1 MNNSTNDDKNF
12 LHIGFDDTDSRY
24 GRCTTHLA
32 FRIISN
38 LKKNYS
44 IKFLDYPLLIRLN
57 PNIPWKTRGNGA
69 VCIRLRT
76 LNSNNIESII
86 EDIRNE
92 LEQCSFIG
100 NGANPGLVVFEGLAI
115 PHDIQEF
122 YKLALFDILSKQK
135 AFKIIEKNNMKSF
148 AYGNGQGLVGAT
160 AAIGCLLDTDYT
172 FEAIAYRKSENL
184 HTPRKIDFSKVI
196 ALDRSMYP
204 STFNCYDYIHNRILI
219 APHGQDPVFCGIRG
233 EDPKTVL
240 NGLKMLGI
248 EEKLEGYLI
257 YRTNQGTGMHLHNK
271 LKLVNTKTYTS
282 GFSICKLV
290 TNPYTIQGG
299 HVIFAVRDETNTCL
313 AAVYEPTGLTK
324 IASQL
329 HIDDVI
335 EIGFGVRKATSK
347 HTKILNIEYIL
358 ILKAVNIYEFINP
371 SCKNCG
377 KRMKSEGKNKGFQC
391 KRCKTL
397 DRYGDKVKLLKPR
410 TIKENLYI
418 PTAKAQRHLTKPM
431 HRYGMEKNG
440 WNTKNDIFVK
450 WFEIF
455 V

>member
-1 MNNSTNDDKNF
+1 MKSIIDDKNI

-32 FRIISN
+32 FKIVSN
-38 LKKNYS
+38 LKRNYS
-44 IKFLDYPLLIRLN
+44 LNFLDYPLLVRLN

-69 VCIRLRT
+69 ICIRLRT
-76 LNSNNIESII
+76 DNNKDIERII

-92 LEQCSFIG
+92 LERCSYIG
-100 NGANPGLVVFEGLAI
+100 NGANPGLVFFEGLEI
-115 PHDIQEF
+115 PNEIKEF
-122 YKLALFDILSKQK
+122 HRFAMFDILSKQK
-135 AFKIIEKNNMKSF
+135 ALKIVKKNNMKCF

-160 AAIGCLLDTDYT
+160 AALGCILESDYT
-172 FEAIAYRKSENL
+172 FEVIAYRKSDNL
-184 HTPRKIDFSKVI
+184 QTSRKIDVLKVI
-196 ALDRSMYP
+196 DFDRSMYP
-204 STFNCYDYIHNRILI
+204 YTFNCYDYIHKRVLI
-219 APHGQDPVFCGIRG
+219 APHGPDPVFCGIRG
-233 EDPKTVL
+233 EDPKILL
-240 NGLKMLGI
+240 NGLKMLEI
-248 EEKLEGYLI
+248 KEKLEGYLV
-257 YRTNQGTGMHLHNK
+257 YRTNQGTGMHLNNK
-271 LKLVNTKTYTS
+271 LELANTKTYTS
-282 GFSICKLV
+282 GFSRCKVV

-299 HVIFAVRDETNTCL
+299 HILFAVMDNSDTCL

-329 HIDDVI
+329 HIGDFI

-347 HTKILNIEYIL
+347 HTKVLNVEYIL
-358 ILKAVNIYEFINP
+358 ILKAVNIYELINP
-371 SCKNCG
+371 NCKNCG

-397 DRYGDKVKLLKPR
+397 DRYGEKVKLLKPR
-410 TIKENLYI
+410 TIKEDLYI
-418 PTAKAQRHLTKPM
+418 PNAKAQRHLTKPL

-440 WNTKNDIFVK
+440 WNRKTDVFLN